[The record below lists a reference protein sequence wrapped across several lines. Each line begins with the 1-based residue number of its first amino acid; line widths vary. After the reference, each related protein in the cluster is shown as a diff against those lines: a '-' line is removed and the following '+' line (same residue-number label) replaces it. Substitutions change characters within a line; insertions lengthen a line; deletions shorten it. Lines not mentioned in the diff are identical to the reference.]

1 MDKIHKFLLK
11 LSKKERKIFLSIFID
26 IEALKLEKYDI
37 KALKVYKNLFRL
49 KKGKIRIIYTIINQK
64 GRVLDIDYRKDI
76 YR

>member
-11 LSKKERKIFLSIFID
+11 LSKKERKIFFTIFLD
-26 IEALKLEKYDI
+26 IENLNLEKYDI

-76 YR
+76 YK